1 MGARFVGCSA
11 VVALAAGCGEAAPV
25 EATDASL
32 DAIADAVADAPV
44 DVALPPAPLTV
55 RAVSWNAAD
64 ADPGAVSAVA
74 EPDGL
79 VVLFGQRGMQV
90 LAGGAVTATD
100 ALVTTWRTAGVVPA
114 GDGSATPWTLG
125 VDGMGR
131 VWRVRDRMR
140 LEEVTARYA
149 LAMRPVRSLAVL
161 SNNRVAFGYE
171 GGLAVADGMRVT
183 VWSEPAF
190 ASLVGAGARVA
201 ARTDAGVRV
210 FEPATAR
217 LVEYTLAGV
226 TGVAFDAMQRL
237 VVTTGDAL
245 YAESAAG
252 LLEARATGAPAL
264 RELVRSGDRVW
275 LVAGAQ
281 LAAWDGR
288 EIHTAPDVTVPADAR
303 LLSSPSGDVWAL
315 ASGRLARYSAVDS
328 PDLRLWEE
336 TVRPVFAR
344 RCVPC
349 HLAGGSGNLDL
360 TTYASWQMG
369 RANIRTRAL
378 AERSMPPPPAALTDD
393 ERAALAR
400 WLDFDGGAPDAGP
413 VDATVDARADV
424 AADVRLDAGSDVRD
438 ATIDARADAA
448 ADVRDATIDARV
460 DAATDVRADTAVD
473 AQLDASA
480 DGGAVTF
487 AAVNAIFQRAC
498 VRCHGASGSL
508 DLGAATAYSALV
520 GRPTIGATC
529 AGGGRVRVVAG
540 DPARSELYLKIAGTP
555 SCGAAMPRGGPALP
569 AADVDTVRRW
579 IVGGAPR

>member
-1 MGARFVGCSA
+1 MANRFVGA
-11 VVALAAGCGEAAPV
+11 RVVGCAAALALAAGCGGAEPL
-25 EATDASL
+25 EGSDASL
-32 DAIADAVADAPV
+32 DAVGDATV
-44 DVALPPAPLTV
+44 DVALPPSPLMVRTV
-55 RAVSWNAAD
+55 AWNAAG

-90 LAGGAVTATD
+90 LAGGTVAATD
-100 ALVTTWRTAGVVPA
+100 AQVTMWRTAGVVPA
-114 GDGSATPWTLG
+114 GDGSAAPWTLG

-149 LAMRPVRSLAVL
+149 LAMRPVRSLTVL

-183 VWSEPAF
+183 VWNEPAF

-201 ARTDAGVRV
+201 TPTDAGVRV
-210 FEPATAR
+210 FEPGTER
-217 LVEYTLAGV
+217 LVQFTLAGV
-226 TGVAFDAMQRL
+226 TSVAFDATAHL
-237 VVTTGDAL
+237 VVTAGDVL
-245 YAESAAG
+245 YVESAAG
-252 LLEARATGAPAL
+252 LLEARANGASL
-264 RELVRSGDRVW
+264 RGLVRSGDRVW

-303 LLSSPSGDVWAL
+303 LLASPSGDVWVL
-315 ASGRLARYSAVDS
+315 ASGRLARYSVVDS

-349 HLAGGSGNLDL
+349 HLASGTGNRDL

-369 RANIRTRAL
+369 RAIIRTRAL
-378 AERSMPPPPAALTDD
+378 TERSMPPPPNALTDD

-400 WLDFDGGAPDAGP
+400 WLDFDGGTPDAGP
-413 VDATVDARADV
+413 VDATVDARSDV
-424 AADVRLDAGSDVRD
+424 AADARLDAGSDARAD
-438 ATIDARADAA
+438 ATVDARADVGS
-448 ADVRDATIDARV
+448 DVRADAVADARV
-460 DAATDVRADTAVD
+460 DATADA
-473 AQLDASA
+473 
-480 DGGAVTF
+480 GAVTY
-487 AAVNAIFQRAC
+487 AAVNTIFQRAC
-498 VRCHGASGSL
+498 VRCHGASGAL
-508 DLGAATAYSALV
+508 DLSVATTAYTALV
-520 GRPTIGATC
+520 GRPTAGATC

-555 SCGAAMPRGGPALP
+555 SCGVAMPRGGPALP

-579 IVGGAPR
+579 IVGGALR